1 MKHMDES
8 SVNSKNQHIQ
18 NAKNVSLAEN
28 ITQRARKNESFFS
41 SFIDLIPARIYMNP
55 DDRHNWM
62 EIVSNQSKKKKPL
75 KSSNDASSLTT
86 TEKTEAATSGKS
98 KKESSSEFDDEIVEE
113 SENGIIKPN
122 RFDPRFFKTVSQ
134 ILKDLEAYHQNNKR
148 NIELKTNL
156 KRVAKF
162 NSLSEQPKNT
172 SVKVFNKS
180 QNKSSKNNAAS
191 SSNDQN
197 KNDAQE
203 EAETTLPGNVESETN
218 GTSKKTAVKR
228 PSKFKEQKR
237 EVIKRQRQRYDSQ
250 SEPQIVQIDHSD
262 ANSTENRKP
271 VFNKNGQMVFSK
283 FDFTADKTISSK
295 KHKDNKLTVTNAK
308 PKDYK
313 KLLKK
318 LQEEREKKELLKQ
331 TEPEKASE
339 LELKSKWKSAIDK
352 AAGVKIKDDV
362 DLLKK
367 SVKRIEKK
375 KEKSKKNWE
384 ERTKSVEQQKK
395 KLQDKR
401 KKNMDKRKEKNKE
414 TKMKKLKK
422 KGRILPGF

>member
-1 MKHMDES
+1 MKHMDEPI
-8 SVNSKNQHIQ
+8 VNMTNHNQHKG
-18 NAKNVSLAEN
+18 KNVSFGEN
-28 ITQRARKNESFFS
+28 LNERAKKNETFFS

-75 KSSNDASSLTT
+75 KGPDESLPVTKKS
-86 TEKTEAATSGKS
+86 EKAESTNGKH
-98 KKESSSEFDDEIVEE
+98 KKDDDNEFDDEDEE
-113 SENGIIKPN
+113 NADQNENGIIKPN

-134 ILKDLEAYHQNNKR
+134 ILKDLEMYHQNNKR
-148 NIELKTNL
+148 TNELKSNL

-162 NSLSEQPKNT
+162 NNLPEQSKST
-172 SVKVFNKS
+172 AVKVFNKS
-180 QNKSSKNNAAS
+180 QNKSSKN

-197 KNDAQE
+197 KNGNEQE
-203 EAETTLPGNVESETN
+203 TETLPANTTDNN
-218 GTSKKTAVKR
+218 GISKKVSVKR
-228 PSKFKEQKR
+228 PSKFKEEKR

-250 SEPQIVQIDHSD
+250 SEPQIVQIDHTD

-271 VFNKNGQMVFSK
+271 VFNKSGQMVYSK
-283 FDFTADKTISSK
+283 FDFTADKTISNK

-384 ERTKSVEQQKK
+384 ERTKNVEEQKK

-422 KGRILPGF
+422 KGRIMPGF

>member
-1 MKHMDES
+1 
-8 SVNSKNQHIQ
+8 
-18 NAKNVSLAEN
+18 
-28 ITQRARKNESFFS
+28 
-41 SFIDLIPARIYMNP
+41 MNP

-75 KSSNDASSLTT
+75 KNTNDAASLAT
-86 TEKTEAATSGKS
+86 TEKTESTSGKS
-98 KKESSSEFDDEIVEE
+98 KKEASSEFDDEVVEE
-113 SENGIIKPN
+113 TENGIIKPN

-134 ILKDLEAYHQNNKR
+134 ILKDLEVFHQNNKR

-203 EAETTLPGNVESETN
+203 DAETTLPGNVESETN

-237 EVIKRQRQRYDSQ
+237 
-250 SEPQIVQIDHSD
+250 
-262 ANSTENRKP
+262 NRKP

-295 KHKDNKLTVTNAK
+295 KHKDSKLTVTNAK